1 MPVDK
6 TDFQTKHRKDGRKE
20 KLYRHF
26 CNKCGLD
33 KGYIV
38 FSKIDGIS
46 SADRPCKKCRDK
58 VVGLATKGRI
68 PHNKG
73 KPISEKVR
81 QKLRKANLGK
91 SPTNRG
97 QSVSE
102 ETKIKI
108 SCKVR
113 GISLEEFDDFG
124 WKQDSI
130 RKQKFN
136 TDLRKM
142 CFELA
147 DYTCDCCSKRGVAL
161 NAHHLYDYANH
172 PQLLNELTNL
182 VCLCET
188 CHKEFHV
195 KYGRTLR
202 NKKILNTKEQY
213 IEFKEYKYVNQQ
225 MDV

>member
-1 MPVDK
+1 MSVDK
-6 TDFQTKHRKDGRKE
+6 TDFQIRIQNSGKRQ
-20 KLYRHF
+20 KLYRHY
-26 CNKCGLD
+26 CDKCGLD
-33 KGYIV
+33 RGYIV
-38 FSKIDGIS
+38 YSKMSDIS

-58 VVGLATKGRI
+58 VVGLASIGRV
-68 PHNKG
+68 PTNKG
-73 KPISEKVR
+73 KPMSEDMK

-91 SPTNRG
+91 SPPNKG

-113 GISLEEFDDFG
+113 GISLDEFDDFG
-124 WKQDSI
+124 WKQEAV
-130 RKQKFN
+130 RKQQFDIK
-136 TDLRKM
+136 LRKQ

-172 PQLLNELTNL
+172 PHLLNELSNL

-195 KYGRTLR
+195 RHGRTQR

-213 IEFKEYKYVNQQ
+213 LEFKEHKNVDKQ

>member
-1 MPVDK
+1 MSVDK
-6 TDFQTKHRKDGRKE
+6 TDFQIRLRKDGRKD

-26 CNKCGLD
+26 CDKCGFD
-33 KGYIV
+33 KGYLH
-38 FSKIDGIS
+38 FGKIDGIS
-46 SADRPCKKCRDK
+46 SADRMCSKCMG
-58 VVGLATKGRI
+58 VVIGLASRGRI

-73 KPISEKVR
+73 KPISEKIR
-81 QKLRKANLGK
+81 RKLRKANLGK
-91 SPTNRG
+91 SPPNKG
-97 QSVSE
+97 QKVSE

-113 GISLEEFDDFG
+113 GISLDEFDDFG
-124 WKQDSI
+124 WKQDSV

-136 TDLRKM
+136 TELRKK

-147 DYTCDCCSKRGVAL
+147 DYTCDCCCKRGVAL

-172 PQLLNELTNL
+172 PHLLNELTNL

-195 KYGRTLR
+195 KYGRTQR

-213 IEFKEYKYVNQQ
+213 LEFKEQKYVNKQ